1 MSQEEELIKLIGKKK
16 FDELN
21 KIIPEKFNQDI
32 QVDFSEYLLQ
42 KSEQEILDFYSELL
56 NDRKPLPT
64 TKICGSIIILASH
77 IHDLL
82 IKLVETKESDEEIKR
97 TVRTFNLHYLII
109 FSVARFDI
117 PQEYFLNMIKLKHF
131 RNMVAHDFN
140 SIMETSFHQAIGPIT
155 DAHLII
161 IFLTNL
167 IRK

>member
-1 MSQEEELIKLIGKKK
+1 MSYR
-16 FDELN
+16 
-21 KIIPEKFNQDI
+21 
-32 QVDFSEYLLQ
+32 S
-42 KSEQEILDFYSELL
+42 FYFFIRSLFQ
-56 NDRKPLPT
+56 P
-64 TKICGSIIILASH
+64 IILASH